1 MSRFTRRRALVAR
14 IISIMSGL
22 VSKQEPAFC
31 GPDRIRTGDLI
42 IANDA
47 LYQLSYGPETQM
59 SSNNKK
65 SARGIKKPR
74 LCGVI
79 RNSQEDAYCTHDN
92 IPMVFRLYGELFLMN
107 NFLLISLGNE
117 REINKKVYPNTSKC
131 IFYASLPVL
140 STREY
145 RI

>member
-1 MSRFTRRRALVAR
+1 MSRVTRRRALVAR
-14 IISIMSGL
+14 IISIVSRL
-22 VSKQEPAFC
+22 ISKQEHTLC

-47 LYQLSYGPETQM
+47 LYQLSYGPETREL

-65 SARGIKKPR
+65 CARGIKKPR

-79 RNSQEDAYCTHDN
+79 QDSQEDAYCTHDN

-107 NFLLISLGNE
+107 NFLLISLGNW

-131 IFYASLPVL
+131 IFYASLLVL
-140 STREY
+140 STS
-145 RI
+145 